1 MASVIAGKKEKVQLR
16 PGQRRNRRRNVRAAL
31 LFISPW
37 ILGMLV
43 FTAWP
48 IFYSGYLSLT
58 DYDVIN
64 DPTFIG
70 LDNYAQM
77 LQDPKVSLALW
88 NTFVYTVVSVPLQVL
103 ISLALA
109 MLLLKVGRAS
119 GFFRTAFYLPNMTP
133 PVAIGI
139 ILLLIFNGHD
149 GLVNEILEVFGIDG
163 PAWTTDP
170 DWIKPGLILMNLWT
184 LGASVIIFLAALH
197 NVPQEMI
204 DSARVDGA
212 NSWQVTTRITVPM
225 ISGTIFFIF
234 IVNTIASF
242 QTFTE
247 AYTAYFGAGGTTYST
262 DAALFYVIYL
272 FQQAFEFLHM
282 GYASAMA
289 WLLFVII
296 MAVTAVQVLI
306 SRKLVYYEGGR

>member
-109 MLLLKVGRAS
+109 LLLLRVGRAS